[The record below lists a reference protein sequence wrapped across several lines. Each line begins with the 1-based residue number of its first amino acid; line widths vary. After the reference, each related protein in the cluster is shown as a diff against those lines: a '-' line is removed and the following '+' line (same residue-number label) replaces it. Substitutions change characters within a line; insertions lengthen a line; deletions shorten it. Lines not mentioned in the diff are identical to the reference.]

1 MARNQGRI
9 LVIDDNEDILLA
21 IRYLLQGVFE
31 TVKTVRNPNR
41 IPALL
46 REEDWDVYVLDM
58 NFRAGQTTG
67 NEGMYWMQEI
77 LKLDPAA
84 VIILIT
90 AYGDVKLAVEAMK
103 KGATDFITKPWED
116 EKFLSTLQ
124 TAYKLRRSNKEL
136 SQVKEQKDVL
146 QGQINSGFRLVTGDS
161 PAMKKVYQMIAK
173 VAKTD
178 ANILILGENG
188 TGKEVIAREVH
199 HQSGRSGN
207 IFMPVD
213 LGSLS
218 NTLFESELFGYKK
231 GSFTGAM
238 EDRKGKIEVA
248 YGGSLFLDEIGN
260 LDMALQSKLLTVLQN
275 KKVTP
280 IGSSQAIPVD
290 FRLICA
296 TNQPLYNMVDD
307 GEFRE
312 DLLYRINTIQ
322 IELPPLRQRQ
332 EDIPVLAQ
340 FFLQKFASKY
350 KREIHKIDAS
360 AIQKLKK
367 HSWPGNIR
375 ELEHVIEKAVILSEG
390 NQLTN
395 SDFYFNDQ
403 SVDDSPDTLN
413 LEENEIRLLRM
424 ALRKNDDNVSE
435 AARELGI
442 SRKTMYNKMKKYEL

>member
-296 TNQPLYNMVDD
+296 TNQPLYNMVVD

-390 NQLTN
+390 SQLTN

>member
-218 NTLFESELFGYKK
+218 NTLFESELFGYKR

-390 NQLTN
+390 NQLTT

>member
-390 NQLTN
+390 SQLTN

>member
-1 MARNQGRI
+1 MARNQGRL

-136 SQVKEQKDVL
+136 SQVKDQKDVL
-146 QGQINSGFRLVTGDS
+146 QGQINLGFRLVTGDS

-199 HQSGRSGN
+199 HQSGRSGD

-367 HSWPGNIR
+367 HTWPGNIR

-390 NQLTN
+390 SQLTN

-403 SVDDSPDTLN
+403 SIDDSPDTLN